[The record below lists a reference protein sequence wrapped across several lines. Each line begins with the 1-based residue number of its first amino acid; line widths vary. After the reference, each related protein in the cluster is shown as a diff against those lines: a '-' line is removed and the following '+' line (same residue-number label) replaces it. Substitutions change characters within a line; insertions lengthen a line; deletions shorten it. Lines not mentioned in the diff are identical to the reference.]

1 MPPTPRGAR
10 SDPPDDAASQGSTE
24 HGAAALAQLLNGL
37 RRSQIEW
44 PAERLRDELQQ
55 AGTFRP
61 TPDQALE
68 LEAYGLLQ
76 GIGREA
82 SVALQRLR
90 RARELQQLA
99 RTLKAPLAEAAA
111 WRVMHT
117 LESLLQ
123 MFPASLHSAGMAA
136 SLYLQA
142 GEDEMAQLMTVQRNS
157 VLFHAEMY
165 EELSAS
171 CRQLL
176 DEGLPL
182 PPAFRHRILG
192 GAGAA
197 GAAFSLAIRAFDD
210 ADFERHLEDSIRLHR
225 EALALAE
232 AHGLDALASVSLT
245 NLAIIEATRGH
256 AELSRSWM
264 EEVER
269 RPQVDPNRPGWKEWH
284 RYCTVLVRALE
295 DEAGWQ
301 ALMDTAREYMGHGLN
316 RVPVRDACLYAVKRL
331 GRRTG
336 RMDDALWASERLNE
350 LQQASYRQLAHT
362 LSDTVDAVLERP
374 HLIHERETLAQR
386 GSDLENSL
394 AQRNAELSDTLARLQ
409 AEIAIRQA
417 TEAALHKAHG
427 ELEEQVRQRSAQLEQ
442 AMRTLMQHEKQLAL
456 SRMVA
461 GLAHEM
467 NTPLDNARMG
477 ASLIGERAQQ
487 LRVRLGKQTLRRS
500 ELDELLLQLHG
511 GSDLIDRGL
520 ARVAQLVQRFKTL
533 GRSEDMQERSEMDLS
548 ALIQLSASSW
558 RQALD
563 DAGVALVLNLP
574 QQCLYR
580 GHPQDIQHV
589 LQQLL
594 ENSLIHGFKDG
605 RQGTIWIDLSVERH
619 EETTAQQARL
629 APGRKRQA
637 LRERTAAVGTVLLCW
652 RDDGVGIA
660 GEHLPRVL
668 EPFYTTQ
675 LGRTGVGLGLTSVH
689 KLVVERMAGQLSLDS
704 RPGQG
709 TTVLMRLPMTD
720 EEG

>member
-1 MPPTPRGAR
+1 MPSPTSGAR
-10 SDPPDDAASQGSTE
+10 SDPQDDASAGWPTE
-24 HGAAALAQLLNGL
+24 RGAAELAQLLRNL

-44 PAERLRDELQQ
+44 PAERLRAELHH
-55 AGTFRP
+55 AGTYRP
-61 TPDQALE
+61 SPAQALE
-68 LEAYGLLQ
+68 LETYGLLQ

-82 SVALQRLR
+82 SSALQRLR

-136 SLYLQA
+136 SLYLQG
-142 GEDEMAQLMTVQRNS
+142 GEEEMAQLMTVQRNS

-165 EELSAS
+165 EELGKS

-176 DEGLPL
+176 DEGMPL
-182 PPAFRHRILG
+182 PPAFKHRILG
-192 GAGAA
+192 GSGAA
-197 GAAFSLAIRAFDD
+197 GAAFSLAIRASDD
-210 ADFERHLEDSIRLHR
+210 ESFERHLEESIRLHR

-245 NLAIIEATRGH
+245 NLAIVEATRGH
-256 AELSRSWM
+256 AELSRTLM

-269 RPQVDPNRPGWKEWH
+269 RPEVDPNRPGWKEWH
-284 RYCTVLVRALE
+284 RYCAVLVQALQ

-316 RVPVRDACLYAVKRL
+316 RVAVRDACLYAVKRL
-331 GRRTG
+331 GRKTG

-350 LQQASYRQLAHT
+350 LQQGSYRKLAHT

-374 HLIHERETLAQR
+374 HLIHEREALAQR

-417 TEAALHKAHG
+417 TEVALQKAHD
-427 ELEEQVRQRSAQLEQ
+427 ELEEQVRHRSAQLEQ

-461 GLAHEM
+461 GMAHEM

-487 LRVRLGKQTLRRS
+487 LRARLSEQTLRRS
-500 ELDELLLQLHG
+500 ELDDLLLQLDG

-533 GRSEDMQERSEMDLS
+533 GRSDEVQERSEMDLC
-548 ALIQLSASSW
+548 ALIRLSASSW
-558 RQALD
+558 RKALAE
-563 DAGVALVLNLP
+563 AGVDLQLKLP
-574 QQCLYR
+574 GSCRYR
-580 GHPQDIQHV
+580 GYPQDIQHV

-605 RQGTIWIDLSVERH
+605 RRGTIWIDLSVEGH
-619 EETTAQQARL
+619 EETTVQAPPAPFGDEDPTRHAL
-629 APGRKRQA
+629 AASDQ
-637 LRERTAAVGTVLLCW
+637 TVQICW

-660 GEHLPRVL
+660 VEHLPRVL

-689 KLVVERMAGQLSLDS
+689 KLVVEHMTGELVLDS
-704 RPGQG
+704 QPGQG
-709 TTVLMRLPMTD
+709 TSVFIRLPMTF
-720 EEG
+720 EES

>member
-1 MPPTPRGAR
+1 MPHMTSGAR
-10 SDPPDDAASQGSTE
+10 SDPQDEPTSDGHITP
-24 HGAAALAQLLNGL
+24 GAAELARLLHGL
-37 RRSQIEW
+37 RQSQIEW
-44 PAERLRDELQQ
+44 PAEQLRDDLRL
-55 AGTFRP
+55 AGTYQP
-61 TPDQALE
+61 SPVQALE

-76 GIGREA
+76 GIGREPA
-82 SVALQRLR
+82 SALQRLR

-99 RTLKAPLAEAAA
+99 MTLKAPLAEAAV

-142 GEDEMAQLMTVQRNS
+142 GEEDMAQLMTVQRNS

-165 EELSAS
+165 EELGAS

-176 DEGLPL
+176 EEGTPL

-197 GAAFSLAIRAFDD
+197 GAAFSLGIRAPDD
-210 ADFERHLEDSIRLHR
+210 ETFERHLEDSIRLHR

-245 NLAIIEATRGH
+245 NMAIVEATRGH
-256 AELSRSWM
+256 AALSRALM
-264 EEVER
+264 EEVQR
-269 RPQVDPNRPGWKEWH
+269 RPEVDPMRPGWKEWQ
-284 RYCTVLVRALE
+284 RYCTVLVRAQQ

-301 ALMDTAREYMGHGLN
+301 ALMDTARDYMGQGLN

-331 GRRTG
+331 GRRCG
-336 RMDDALWASERLNE
+336 RMGDALWASERLNE
-350 LQQASYRQLAHT
+350 LQQASYRKLAHT

-374 HLIHERETLAQR
+374 HLMHERATLAQR

-417 TEAALHKAHG
+417 TEVALQKAHD
-427 ELEEQVRQRSAQLEQ
+427 ELEAQVRQRSAQLEQ

-461 GLAHEM
+461 GMAHEM

-477 ASLIGERAQQ
+477 ASLIGERARQ
-487 LRVRLGKQTLRRS
+487 LRLRLAGQTLRRS
-500 ELDELLLQLHG
+500 ELDDLLVQLDG

-533 GRSEDMQERSEMDLS
+533 GLSDELQERSEMDLC
-548 ALIQLSASSW
+548 ALIRQSASSW
-558 RQALD
+558 RQALLE
-563 DAGVALVLNLP
+563 AGVELRLDLP
-574 QQCLYR
+574 GRCLYR
-580 GHPQDIQHV
+580 GYPQDIQQV

-594 ENSLIHGFKDG
+594 ENSLIHGFRDG
-605 RQGTIWIDLSVERH
+605 RQGTIWIDLSVEGL
-619 EETTAQQARL
+619 EETTLATAGAQARGE
-629 APGRKRQA
+629 PP
-637 LRERTAAVGTVLLCW
+637 AVPTVQICW

-675 LGRTGVGLGLTSVH
+675 MGRTGVGLGLTSVH
-689 KLVVERMAGQLSLDS
+689 KLVVERMSGELTLQSQ
-704 RPGQG
+704 PGQG
-709 TTVLMRLPMTD
+709 TLVRMRLPMPFQ
-720 EEG
+720 EV